1 MKSVISG
8 IFWPVMLH
16 KEYTLSE
23 KINIW
28 RGKHLATNTAGLWNK
43 AALTDL
49 TKKVPKLD
57 IPVYFFGGIFDY
69 TCNSTLAKA
78 YLEKLQAP
86 MKGFYSFEQSA
97 HSPLFEEPEKM
108 QRILRED
115 ILLGMNNL
123 IDIK

>member
-1 MKSVISG
+1 
-8 IFWPVMLH
+8 MLH
-16 KEYTLSE
+16 KEYTVSE

-28 RGKHLATNTAGLWNK
+28 RGKYLATNTAGLRNK

-49 TKKVPKLD
+49 TKKVQKLD
-57 IPVYFFGGIFDY
+57 IPVYFCEGIYDY
-69 TCNSTLAKA
+69 TLAKA

-86 MKGFYSFEQSA
+86 IKGFYTFEQSA